1 MALGT
6 VIWVGWEFYYPFVL
20 SVNLLVASRGISKD
34 SLILELSPNSYSGF
48 LILVCFCCID
58 DDEKEAGFSQQQ
70 AFLKERADLAF
81 LPLLS
86 QIG

>member
-6 VIWVGWEFYYPFVL
+6 VIWVGWEFSHLFVL
-20 SVNLLVASRGISKD
+20 SVNLLVASRGIPKD

-48 LILVCFCCID
+48 LILVCFCCVD